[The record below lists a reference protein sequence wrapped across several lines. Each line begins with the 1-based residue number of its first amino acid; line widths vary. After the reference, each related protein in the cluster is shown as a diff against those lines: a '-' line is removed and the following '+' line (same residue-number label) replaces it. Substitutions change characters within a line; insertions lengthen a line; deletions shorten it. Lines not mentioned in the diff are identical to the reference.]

1 MAEILPLPGIRYSL
15 QKVGDLDRVIA
26 PPYDVISPKEQDLLY
41 RKSPYNIIR
50 LEKPR
55 QEPGDEGD
63 ERYQRAANQYR
74 WWLKSGVLVREDKPS
89 LYLYEEGFPGDEGG
103 VRVRRGLVCGVK
115 LSPYGERVV
124 LPHEETMEK
133 PKEDRLKLMRS
144 CRANFSPLFSLYAA
158 KEGEDPLPTLL
169 APFREAVPVIDFQD
183 SRGYSHRVWAV
194 SDEAVIREVADFFK
208 DRQIFMADGHHR
220 YETALTYH
228 EELGRP
234 GGRAAYVMM
243 NLVNT
248 YDPGL
253 VVLPTHRL
261 VRKVGAAAD
270 VGGKVKVTGTGT
282 GKATGTGHGNATGA
296 GNVSDTGNVSGAGN
310 ATGTGQGN
318 VNVKNLLSALEDT
331 FSIEE
336 RSYGS
341 AEEVCERGMK
351 DLGPGGDRGAAGER
365 GAAIGL
371 FAGAGQF
378 FLLRLRDE
386 AAGKKDEIQKLDAI
400 LLQDEVL
407 EKALGIDAAKRHQG
421 DYLGYT
427 RDCREAV
434 NEVLQGSSRMA
445 FLLNPTPAEAVI
457 KAAAAGIKMPQKS
470 TYFFP
475 KLTAG
480 LIINPLE

>member
-1 MAEILPLPGIRYSL
+1 MAEILPFPGIRYSL
-15 QKVGDLDRVIA
+15 QKVGGLDPVIA

-63 ERYQRAANQYR
+63 ERYQRAADQYR

-103 VRVRRGLVCGVK
+103 ARVRRGLVCGVK

-144 CRANFSPLFSLYAA
+144 CKANFSPLFSLYAA
-158 KEGEDPLPTLL
+158 KEGEDPLPALL
-169 APFREAVPVIDFQD
+169 APFREAAPVIDFQD

-194 SDEAVIREVADFFK
+194 SDGAVIREVVDFFK

-220 YETALTYH
+220 YETALAYH

-270 VGGKVKVTGTGT
+270 VGGK
-282 GKATGTGHGNATGA
+282 GNI
-296 GNVSDTGNVSGAGN
+296 
-310 ATGTGQGN
+310 
-318 VNVKNLLSALEDT
+318 KNLLSTLEDT

-336 RSYGS
+336 RPYRS
-341 AEEVCERGMK
+341 AEEVCERGMME
-351 DLGPGGDRGAAGER
+351 LGPGGGR

-371 FAGAGQF
+371 FTGAGQF
-378 FLLRLRDE
+378 YLLRLRDE
-386 AAGKKDEIQKLDAI
+386 AEGKKDEIQKLDAI

-480 LIINPLE
+480 LIINPLD